1 MAVLLSTEFNLS
13 KEQIIQT
20 GVFDVLIDEDS
31 HFFINIKRLQVTQVP
46 EFVGAY
52 DRINEYFRSIGL
64 LLKNSIPGSKL
75 YREALKRFD
84 FPEVNGINLGF
95 SSGSHGAGFGSQL
108 REKIIRDAYEII
120 KSGSEQPEIFQLT
133 SLFEENVGPD
143 RLSDMVARLV
153 YDNIVAYSKRIYREL
168 GITHE
173 MYPDYHF
180 KDGILKNPYKRY
192 PLLLLPVDILHELP
206 IARCWD
212 DIDRVCREND
222 AIRDEI
228 NDLIGNEWTRMASSA
243 KKRYMREWVFMNPDR
258 ICRIIN
264 SYKNV
269 KVDSFNIFSDI
280 NYLIGFLLST
290 ISIPES
296 GASSSFEASQEI
308 IEIFTDWVE
317 NNRGAIVIKEAE
329 PRAAEKTVQR
339 TMHATA
345 KYYCQQ
351 NNWDISPE
359 EDGGRGPVDF
369 KVSRG
374 IDKTVIEIKLTSNRD
389 CVHGLE
395 IQIEEYAKAECTDNK
410 IFLLVNTGSHMER
423 IEDVQKKH
431 TEMTAD
437 GRKPAHII
445 VIDSRP
451 KESASKYIPDYI

>member
-20 GVFDVLIDEDS
+20 GVFDVLLDEDS

-46 EFVGAY
+46 EFAGAY
-52 DRINEYFRSIGL
+52 DRINQYFRNIGL
-64 LLKNSIPGSKL
+64 LLKNTTPGSKL
-75 YREALKRFD
+75 YKEALRRFD
-84 FPEVNGINLGF
+84 FSEVNGINLGF
-95 SSGSHGAGFGSQL
+95 SSGSHGAGFGPEL
-108 REKIIRDAYEII
+108 RAKIINDAYEII

-153 YDNIVAYSKRIYREL
+153 YDNIVAYSKRIYGEL
-168 GITHE
+168 GITPE
-173 MYPDYHF
+173 TYPDYYF
-180 KDGILKNPYKRY
+180 KGGIPKNPYKCY
-192 PLLLLPVDILHELP
+192 GLLLLPVDILHGLP

-212 DIDRVCREND
+212 DINRVCREND
-222 AIRDEI
+222 AIRAEI

-243 KKRYMREWVFMNPDR
+243 KKRYMREWVFKNPDR
-258 ICRIIN
+258 LSRIVN
-264 SYKNV
+264 SYKNA
-269 KVDSFNIFSDI
+269 KVDAFNVFSDI
-280 NYLIGFLLST
+280 NYLVGFLLST

-308 IEIFTDWVE
+308 IAIFADWVE
-317 NNRGAIVIKEAE
+317 NNRGAMVINDAE
-329 PRAAEKTVQR
+329 PRASEKTVQR

-369 KVSRG
+369 KISRG
-374 IDKTVIEIKLTSNRD
+374 IDKTVIEIKLTSNRE

-395 IQIEEYAKAECTDNK
+395 VQIEEYAKAEGTDKK
-410 IFLLVNTGSHMER
+410 IFLLVNTGSHAER
-423 IEDVQKKH
+423 VEAVLAKH
-431 TEMTAD
+431 EEMTAD
-437 GRKPAHII
+437 GKKPAHVVI
-445 VIDSRP
+445 IDSRP
-451 KESASKYIPDYI
+451 KESASKYISNSV